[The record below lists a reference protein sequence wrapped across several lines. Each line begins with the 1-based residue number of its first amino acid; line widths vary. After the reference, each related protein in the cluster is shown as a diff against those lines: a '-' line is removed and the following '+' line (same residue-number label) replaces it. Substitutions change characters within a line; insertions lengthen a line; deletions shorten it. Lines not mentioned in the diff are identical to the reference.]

1 MYKKYPSRIGREIVY
16 PLVIILGTLTA
27 IMIFSKNSWP
37 GLIMMAIT
45 TFFLVHTF
53 RNTFYIIKDKTL
65 IIHCGI
71 LYHSEIPID
80 SISKISE
87 TRNPLSSPAASLDR
101 LDILYNKKTHVLISP
116 LHKKEFI
123 RDILGL
129 NPAIEIIL
137 NS

>member
-1 MYKKYPSRIGREIVY
+1 
-16 PLVIILGTLTA
+16 
-27 IMIFSKNSWP
+27 
-37 GLIMMAIT
+37 MAIT